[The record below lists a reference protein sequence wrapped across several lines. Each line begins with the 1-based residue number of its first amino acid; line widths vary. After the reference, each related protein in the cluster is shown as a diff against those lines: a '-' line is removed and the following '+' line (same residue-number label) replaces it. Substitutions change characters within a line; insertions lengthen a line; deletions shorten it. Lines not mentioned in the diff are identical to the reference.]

1 MTIASLVALVLT
13 NVLLAQ
19 SLRAK
24 SILSTLTYVLIA
36 ELVQMFAPLEQSQQ
50 ANNLSALVK
59 LNSLNCRYL
68 YVYKYG
74 SFLMSIKSQTERQ
87 KSACCLIK
95 GCWWSKNM
103 VQVVS
108 LRPSETM
115 RSVRVKDNASDGG
128 NNVTR
133 TEETNLKVLLLFP
146 CSFCYCYE
154 QTFFEQL
161 NHLKKCFCFVLS
173 RG

>member
-1 MTIASLVALVLT
+1 MTTASHAVLASTNAPLV
-13 NVLLAQ
+13 Q

-108 LRPSETM
+108 LRPSDIVSSV
-115 RSVRVKDNASDGG
+115 RSVIFHSAEAHCF
-128 NNVTR
+128 TR
-133 TEETNLKVLLLFP
+133 TEW
-146 CSFCYCYE
+146 
-154 QTFFEQL
+154 
-161 NHLKKCFCFVLS
+161 NHLNRMVRQLLHFNK
-173 RG
+173 RT